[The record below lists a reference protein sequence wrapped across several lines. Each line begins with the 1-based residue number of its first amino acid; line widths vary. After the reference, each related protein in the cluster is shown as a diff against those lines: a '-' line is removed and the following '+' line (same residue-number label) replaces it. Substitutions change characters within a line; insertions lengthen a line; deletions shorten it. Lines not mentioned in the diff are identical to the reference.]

1 MIEVG
6 IKSFKYLQSFLL
18 FCDRLFL
25 LGLKR
30 FGKGKWKDI
39 AQKVLLTKTK
49 TQIASHAQKFF
60 LHKSSMKK
68 RTSIHD
74 LTLNDDAGFEYDQQ
88 NREITGSPSNNL
100 VQ

>member
-30 FGKGKWKDI
+30 FGKRKWKDI

-60 LHKSSMKK
+60 LRKSSVKI
-68 RTSIHD
+68 RRNIHD
-74 LTLNDDAGFEYDQQ
+74 LTLDDDAGFEYDQQ
-88 NREITGSPSNNL
+88 N
-100 VQ
+100 